1 MRIGV
6 AGDIHAPFTHPL
18 YLKFC
23 QDVFDQWRV
32 KHIHLIGDVADH
44 HAISQWDADA
54 NGLSAEDEHC
64 EASGEIE
71 RWYQTFR
78 KATVSVGNHDERHFR
93 LAGKHGLPVRYLRSY
108 AELWRTPQW
117 DWQFEH
123 CHDGVLYTHGT
134 GCSGKNAAISLAIQR
149 RSSTVIGHTHTYA
162 GVTFHANPDNRI
174 FGLNTGCGIDTRA
187 YAFAY
192 GRDNPVRPVLGCS
205 VVIDGDYPIFF
216 PMPCGPKEK
225 YHRDRAKRRRAA

>member
-6 AGDIHAPFTHPL
+6 VGDLHCPFSHPL

-23 QDVFDQWRV
+23 QDAFSKHRV
-32 KHIHLIGDVADH
+32 QHVHFAGDVADH

-54 NGLSAEDEHC
+54 NGLSAEDEWSQAVGQIAKWY
-64 EASGEIE
+64 EA
-71 RWYQTFR
+71 FPL
-78 KATVSVGNHDERHFR
+78 ATVSIGNHDERHCR
-93 LAGKHGLPVRYLRSY
+93 LASKHGLPARYLQSY
-108 AELWRTPQW
+108 NNLWATHKW
-117 DWQFEH
+117 DWAFEH
-123 CHDGVLYTHGT
+123 KHDGVLYTHGT

-149 RSSTVIGHTHTYA
+149 RASVVIGHTHTYA

-205 VVIDGDYPIFF
+205 VVVDGDCPIFI
-216 PMPCGPKEK
+216 PMPCGRGER
-225 YHRDRAKRRRAA
+225 YNRSRAKRRKAA